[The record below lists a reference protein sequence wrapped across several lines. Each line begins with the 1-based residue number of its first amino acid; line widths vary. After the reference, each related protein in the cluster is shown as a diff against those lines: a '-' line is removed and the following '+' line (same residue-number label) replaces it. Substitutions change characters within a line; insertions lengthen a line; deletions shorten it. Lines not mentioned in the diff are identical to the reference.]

1 MLILVLLCGL
11 AAAARADVATL
22 GIYFCGKRVAED
34 GTETIVRLDGKFS
47 VTQNGEEIGTIQAGK
62 ETITLPGTERIRI
75 APLPETVSPEW
86 DLTKAYCEVYPEA
99 GGTTTVSVVVDQ
111 LQDGTVAP
119 VPTAEPAAVSGQDEE
134 DTDAGYAEDGDTEET
149 GEETGDGEE
158 EAYAAIPSGPVTTPT
173 LPPFDAS
180 VLAPTPEPEWHPLSA
195 GNGSISVY
203 AYHDQ
208 NSNGLAGEKEK
219 PVSGVT
225 VCLLTESGEAVTAVT
240 TDGNGIAQ
248 FAGLPGGNY
257 RIKALLPTG
266 WAFSRKGSG
275 EP

>member
-1 MLILVLLCGL
+1 MKKMKASRLAALMLILVLLCGL

-149 GEETGDGEE
+149 GEETTGEEGSGSGETTETEEGGESTGTPAEAAAGGVTAEDETAGETGEPAGEE
-158 EAYAAIPSGPVTTPT
+158 ETAHLGQGPDRDWDRNCRSRPRRFYRNQDLSWTGSPHSGKGYHS
-173 LPPFDAS
+173 PF
-180 VLAPTPEPEWHPLSA
+180 L
-195 GNGSISVY
+195 GN
-203 AYHDQ
+203 
-208 NSNGLAGEKEK
+208 L
-219 PVSGVT
+219 
-225 VCLLTESGEAVTAVT
+225 
-240 TDGNGIAQ
+240 
-248 FAGLPGGNY
+248 
-257 RIKALLPTG
+257 
-266 WAFSRKGSG
+266 
-275 EP
+275 